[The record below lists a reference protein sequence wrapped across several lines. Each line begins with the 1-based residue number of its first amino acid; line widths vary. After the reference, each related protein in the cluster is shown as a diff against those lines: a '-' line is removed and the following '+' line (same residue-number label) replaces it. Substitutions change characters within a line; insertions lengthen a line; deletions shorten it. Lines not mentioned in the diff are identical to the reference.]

1 MRLSTK
7 VTANDLDF
15 DIAKAR
21 CFFMSAEVS
30 TASAAVYTD
39 NINTHLLLRD
49 SKVNIN
55 TVTCIFNIS
64 LSHIMRLDLNEQ
76 MVGLL
81 ILRFADQQRNAMIS

>member
-7 VTANDLDF
+7 VTAKDDF
-15 DIAKAR
+15 DIAEVSSS
-21 CFFMSAEVS
+21 FMSTEVS

-49 SKVNIN
+49 SKVNLN
-55 TVTCIFNIS
+55 TIKCIFDIS